1 MRSDGDAIAR
11 NTMTQRFRGT
21 RTALT
26 IPALLLAL
34 GATEATAA
42 AQPYP
47 TKPIRL
53 IVTGVLGGSD
63 DFHGRVIAQKLT
75 EVLRQQVIVDN
86 RPGGRGLIGRMAAIN
101 ASPDGYSLLFGGVSM
116 AGDRFLNANATYDVM
131 RDFAPVSTVVT
142 YQFVMVVPASTPA
155 QNVKELIAFAK
166 SRPAKKFPSGGI
178 GGLPYLSAALFNSKA
193 GIDAIHVPY
202 KSAAALYVELID
214 GQTDYY
220 ISPMSSALPHVH
232 SGKVRALGVTGAK
245 RSAMFPNV
253 PTIAEAAL
261 PDYDVT
267 SWMSV
272 LAPAKTPKPI
282 VHALNGAL
290 GQVLAASDVRERLAK
305 VGSEPAPST
314 PEALARRMAE
324 GVEWFA
330 QVTKLAGI
338 KPE

>member
-1 MRSDGDAIAR
+1 
-11 NTMTQRFRGT
+11 
-21 RTALT
+21 
-26 IPALLLAL
+26 
-34 GATEATAA
+34 
-42 AQPYP
+42 
-47 TKPIRL
+47 
-53 IVTGVLGGSD
+53 
-63 DFHGRVIAQKLT
+63 
-75 EVLRQQVIVDN
+75 
-86 RPGGRGLIGRMAAIN
+86 MAAIN

-290 GQVLAASDVRERLAK
+290 GQVLAAADVRERLAK
-305 VGSEPAPST
+305 VGSEPAEHARSACPAHGGRRRVVCAGH
-314 PEALARRMAE
+314 EAR
-324 GVEWFA
+324 GH
-330 QVTKLAGI
+330 QAGI
-338 KPE
+338 RPAGCAFALKKHLRKRITIPPANLLSDSRSHNIPHFRDENGTIRTP